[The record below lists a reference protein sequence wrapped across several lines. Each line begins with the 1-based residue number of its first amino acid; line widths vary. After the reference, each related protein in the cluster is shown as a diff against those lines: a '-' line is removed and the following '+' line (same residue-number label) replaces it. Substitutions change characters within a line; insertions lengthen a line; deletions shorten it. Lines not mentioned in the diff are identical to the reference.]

1 MRIEFPVYV
10 SPIAVIYNL
19 EGVDDLQLSPE
30 TLAQIFAGKITKWN
44 DAAITG
50 REPRRRPAEH

>member
-1 MRIEFPVYV
+1 MPIEFPVYV

-44 DAAITG
+44 DGAITG
-50 REPRRRPAEH
+50 